1 MRCGIEPAHFVRHQ
15 LDDVFGDVFLS
26 DKAGIPLPA
35 RGGRIEGEKALRGER
50 LEELRGEEGVSLR
63 LVMHESCERRDGP
76 PRRAQRIGKHGSKV
90 VFREIA
96 DSNSFRRHAGLADV
110 VDGAD
115 EGMRRAD
122 FVFTISA
129 DEHEMA
135 ALGIGHEH
143 VQKVERGGVA
153 HCMSST
159 KMTTGCAAVQSART
173 NLRKR

>member
-1 MRCGIEPAHFVRHQ
+1 
-15 LDDVFGDVFLS
+15 
-26 DKAGIPLPA
+26 
-35 RGGRIEGEKALRGER
+35 
-50 LEELRGEEGVSLR
+50 
-63 LVMHESCERRDGP
+63 MHESCERRDGP

-96 DSNSFRRHAGLADV
+96 DSNSFRRHAGLTNV

-122 FVFTISA
+122 LVFTIGA

-143 VQKVERGGVA
+143 VQEVERGGVRPLHVVHEDDDRMRRRA
-153 HCMSST
+153 KHADEFSE
-159 KMTTGCAAVQSART
+159 
-173 NLRKR
+173 

>member
-1 MRCGIEPAHFVRHQ
+1 
-15 LDDVFGDVFLS
+15 
-26 DKAGIPLPA
+26 
-35 RGGRIEGEKALRGER
+35 
-50 LEELRGEEGVSLR
+50 
-63 LVMHESCERRDGP
+63 MHESRERRDGP

-96 DSNSFRRHAGLADV
+96 GSNSFQRHASLTNV

-115 EGMRRAD
+115 EGMRGAD

-135 ALGIGHEH
+135 ALSGSVISTCRRLSEA
-143 VQKVERGGVA
+143 ESA